1 MNAAIVKMS
10 EKDWYSPE
18 NWSNKKISYNQAKNV
33 MFFDTNEESE
43 EAVISFPVPENAQS
57 FSLSFKI
64 GNSCV
69 HNKIGNQDSGKVTVG
84 FGGKDNAKEI
94 YGVSTPN
101 ILGEEKFVIY
111 SLGTEEKPIG
121 IRNEAPEY
129 LYFKVSVHNA
139 AKDGMDVYF
148 GDFDLQFYDEVGAVP
163 FADYVPFTKQ
173 QTDERAP
180 GGGDLMFSIVLMCL
194 MLIGGLSL
202 KRRKKNRT
210 DL

>member
-1 MNAAIVKMS
+1 MS

-33 MFFDTNEESE
+33 MFFDTDEESE

-64 GNSCV
+64 GNSCTSQ
-69 HNKIGNQDSGKVTVG
+69 KIGYQDCGKVTVG
-84 FGGKDNAKEI
+84 FGGKDNAEEI

-111 SLGTEEKPIG
+111 SLGTEEKPITIG
-121 IRNEAPEY
+121 GEAPKY
-129 LYFKVSVHNA
+129 LYFKVYAHNA
-139 AKDGMDVYF
+139 ANDGMDVYF
-148 GDFDLQFYDEVGAVP
+148 GDFDLQFYDEVGALP
-163 FADYVPFTKQ
+163 FADYVSFTKQ

-180 GGGDLMFSIVLMCL
+180 GGGDMMLSFVL
-194 MLIGGLSL
+194 MLIVLVVSGALGIIF
-202 KRRKKNRT
+202 KKKKGKKKA